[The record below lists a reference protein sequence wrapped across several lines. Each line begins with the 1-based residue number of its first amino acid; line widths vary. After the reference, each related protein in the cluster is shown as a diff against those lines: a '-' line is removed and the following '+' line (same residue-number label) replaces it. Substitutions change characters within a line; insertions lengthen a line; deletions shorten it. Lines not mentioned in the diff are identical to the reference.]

1 MTPPRERSRIP
12 APSDGCRRGL
22 ICAAASGG
30 RDAHYARCAGRYT
43 RHTPPHPLGLT
54 PPAGSATFSDP
65 RADLSVLGCVN
76 QRFLSV
82 FRPRNKERFIM
93 RASDIRKGQA
103 VIIAGKLMVVTNA
116 DHNTPGNLRAK
127 VQFKLRDVAKG
138 TIQDKR
144 DGATDD
150 IETTNLDTR
159 QVEYLYSD
167 NDGHV
172 VMDLETY
179 EQDTI
184 PKEVFG
190 DDILY
195 LKPNTQLSA
204 QFHEGKVVS
213 YQLPATVDLKVT
225 DTAHGTKGA
234 TATNQMKDAV
244 LETGLK
250 TRVPPFIEQGEI
262 VRVST
267 SGGGYQSRA

>member
-1 MTPPRERSRIP
+1 M
-12 APSDGCRRGL
+12 D
-22 ICAAASGG
+22 
-30 RDAHYARCAGRYT
+30 
-43 RHTPPHPLGLT
+43 
-54 PPAGSATFSDP
+54 
-65 RADLSVLGCVN
+65 
-76 QRFLSV
+76 
-82 FRPRNKERFIM
+82 
-93 RASDIRKGQA
+93 
-103 VIIAGKLMVVTNA
+103 GKLYVVTNA

-138 TIQDKR
+138 TILDKR
-144 DGATDD
+144 VGATDD
-150 IETTNLDTR
+150 IETTNLDSR

-167 NDGHV
+167 TDGHV
-172 VMDLETY
+172 VMDLDNY

-195 LKPNTQLSA
+195 LKPNTQLTA

-225 DTAHGTKGA
+225 DTAPGIKGA

-250 TRVPPFIEQGEI
+250 TRVPPFIEQGEL

-267 SGGGYQSRA
+267 AGGGYQSRA